1 MLLLVI
7 ACDAAGER
15 ALGTSLGAGGGS
27 ADARILDS
35 VNISGYDASLH
46 RSGKS
51 NKAGK
56 DQRSLVRLR
65 PRRARVCMC
74 VCVYVCMCVC
84 VCLRINRF
92 SRPLHLLQ
100 VSAKDVASIIGALQ
114 RPVLHSM

>member
-35 VNISGYDASLH
+35 GNISGYDASLH
-46 RSGKS
+46 RSGKL
-51 NKAGK
+51 NMAGK

-65 PRRARVCMC
+65 PLRARARA
-74 VCVYVCMCVC
+74 CVC
-84 VCLRINRF
+84 VCLRARVRIINRF

-100 VSAKDVASIIGALQ
+100 VSAKDVASIIGALHP
-114 RPVLHSM
+114 PVLHSM